1 LQGGDALFYEQILI
15 SLLTP
20 LCIPELLE
28 EAAEPTEMIWMP
40 RRVSITS
47 LPFLQMLCANKPILS
62 PNNER
67 SLLSYL
73 EICAA
78 G

>member
-1 LQGGDALFYEQILI
+1 MNAKKGFNYLSALF
-15 SLLTP
+15 
-20 LCIPELLE
+20 
-28 EAAEPTEMIWMP
+28 
-40 RRVSITS
+40 
-47 LPFLQMLCANKPILS
+47 QMLYANKPILS